1 MRGLFSILLLL
12 TALVQGVA
20 QPLRDSVALEAFMDG
35 VIQMQLND
43 KHIVGATITIVKDGK
58 VELDSPLPEGTRVEC
73 QTVDPVYG
81 MPQEFWDDLQVRHK
95 AGEVISVL
103 PYKESRRLPHAG

>member
-12 TALVQGVA
+12 TAFVQGIA

-58 VELDSPLPEGTRVEC
+58 VILSKGYGFSDQSK
-73 QTVDPVYG
+73 QTG
-81 MPQEFWDDLQVRHK
+81 SSRKHTLQD
-95 AGEVISVL
+95 
-103 PYKESRRLPHAG
+103 